1 MGLMDNL
8 FNDFTPEKEIRERRS
23 RRDEEEYRHAPAPV
37 INIHNEVHPAQP
49 TPIVQPEMATT
60 PEPPV
65 QQPDKGI
72 LQSWWA
78 QRLLAALGAGLAA
91 AVVTFWF
98 TSYHWFSGFLIVSI
112 LVAGFLLSKGNPNKL
127 LFRAGMMSFSAALG
141 LMLIQWNVSFRWTQQ
156 LPDGRFEFALEWL
169 SDFDWLIA
177 FLLFCLSGFLFY
189 LFSKRDM
196 QNRA

>member
-1 MGLMDNL
+1 
-8 FNDFTPEKEIRERRS
+8 
-23 RRDEEEYRHAPAPV
+23 V

-60 PEPPV
+60 TESPV
-65 QQPDKGI
+65 QQPDNGI

-112 LVAGFLLSKGNPNKL
+112 LVGSLLLLKGDPNKRF
-127 LFRAGMMSFSAALG
+127 FRAGSTSFGAALS
-141 LMLIQWNVSFRWTQQ
+141 LAIIQLGVSFQWTQQ
-156 LPDGRFEFALEWL
+156 LPDGNFKLALEWI
-169 SDFDWLIA
+169 SDYDWVISI
-177 FLLFCLSGFLFY
+177 LLVFLSGFLFY
-189 LFSKRDM
+189 LDSKRE
-196 QNRA
+196 NRA